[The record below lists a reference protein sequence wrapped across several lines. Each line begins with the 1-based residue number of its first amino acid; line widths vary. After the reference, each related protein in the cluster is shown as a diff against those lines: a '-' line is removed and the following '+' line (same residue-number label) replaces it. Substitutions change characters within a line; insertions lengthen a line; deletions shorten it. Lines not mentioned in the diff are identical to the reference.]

1 MKDDHTEE
9 LSDGTLAMGDD
20 HRNYTHKQDYVEVIY
35 ANVIWRM
42 IIVRSRQMVL
52 LQGVMTTLIILT
64 SMSMLK

>member
-1 MKDDHTEE
+1 MKHDHNDE
-9 LSDGTLAMGDD
+9 LSDVTLAMGDD